1 MTADSPCAV
10 PVPDAGRD
18 PSPPADSPQV
28 DAAALT
34 QFWELAKVKAKLNR
48 FEVYTGANPASAL
61 IPPAWAFGAT
71 PEQADSLLAL
81 VLDGVKTGTAGALW
95 DYEAEGEPIAEVGS
109 LWIILDGSA
118 RPRALIETTAVAV
131 VPFDQV
137 DAEHARSEG
146 EDDLSLASWRRIH
159 EDFFRSHA
167 SHDRGFQPD
176 MPVVCERFRVL
187 YPTPRNA

>member
-1 MTADSPCAV
+1 MDA
-10 PVPDAGRD
+10 PDAQ
-18 PSPPADSPQV
+18 ADTSSIV
-28 DAAALT
+28 AA
-34 QFWELAKVKAKLNR
+34 FWEVARVRAKLNPTGY
-48 FEVYTGANPASAL
+48 YTGERPEGL
-61 IPPAWAFGAT
+61 LPPQAWAFGAT
-71 PEQADSLLAL
+71 PDEADALLAL
-81 VLDGVKTGTAGALW
+81 VLSGDKTATAGALW

>member
-1 MTADSPCAV
+1 MTADSPGAV

-34 QFWELAKVKAKLNR
+34 QFWELTKVKAKLNR
-48 FEVYTGANPASAL
+48 F
-61 IPPAWAFGAT
+61 
-71 PEQADSLLAL
+71 SLLAL
-81 VLDGVKTGTAGALW
+81 VLDGTKTGTAGALW